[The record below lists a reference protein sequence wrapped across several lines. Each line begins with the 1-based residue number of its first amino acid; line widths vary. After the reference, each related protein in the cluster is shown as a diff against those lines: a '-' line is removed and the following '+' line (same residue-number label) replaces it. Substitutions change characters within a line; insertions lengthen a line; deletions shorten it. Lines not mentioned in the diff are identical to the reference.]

1 MGIANNTSKNL
12 KKKADKADEKYMSGH
27 PTRAEVGN
35 YVNALLE
42 EHYMPRIQGLIQM
55 SSMVLQ
61 AILIKKNVCTGEELK
76 EITEEFVKEQ
86 KRRTDAM
93 EGIKSGELLK
103 EVLTDDYVKA
113 LESHATKINKGEMSF
128 QNVDIQNLIADH
140 FKVAAKELKAIV
152 DGTSELTDDGREAIL
167 HGLMTDKR
175 NIESEEIKLS
185 NPEHKPILIG
195 MLWDAIIPFAHK
207 QLVKSKDGDESEKD
221 SSDNTPDNVGVGNS
235 DGGN

>member
-1 MGIANNTSKNL
+1 MGIAKSVAKRTKKSESKVV
-12 KKKADKADEKYMSGH
+12 DDKYMSGH

-35 YVNALLE
+35 YVNALME
-42 EHYMPRIQGLIQM
+42 EHYIPRIQGLIQM

-61 AILIKKNVCTGEELK
+61 AILIKKGVCTGEELK

-86 KRRTDAM
+86 KRRNEAM

-103 EVLTDDYVKA
+103 EVLTEEYVKA
-113 LESHATKINKGEMSF
+113 LEGHANKINKGEMSF

-185 NPEHKPILIG
+185 NSEHKPILIG

-207 QLVKSKDGDESEKD
+207 NLKMPTEGET
-221 SSDNTPDNVGVGNS
+221 DNENS
-235 DGGN
+235 DTPVDDGSAGTSSNQ